1 MRVLLVEGDESDAL
15 AIRRALGQ
23 RYDIRVVGTLAEALA
38 VLAGRGWRPEVVIAD
53 MALPDSH
60 GAATVEALQATARG
74 APVIVSSGAVTDT
87 LRRQVDALGAVR
99 VQDKPEGYVVLRA
112 LLQQQATFQHSL
124 ATGRAELLAE
134 IDKVARRAAEIAVSQ
149 AMGRLLERLGFHDDE
164 GVRMAVRLARGWD
177 AAKSHFVGAMV
188 TGVASA
194 ALVALAV
201 GLAAMIKTGGAR

>member
-23 RYDIRVVGTLAEALA
+23 RYDIRVLGTLADALA
-38 VLAGRGWRPEVVIAD
+38 LLAGRGWRPEVVIAD

>member
-23 RYDIRVVGTLAEALA
+23 RYDIRVVGTLTEALA
-38 VLAGRGWRPEVVIAD
+38 VLGGRGWRPEVVIAD
-53 MALPDSH
+53 MSLPDSQ

-74 APVIVSSGAVTDT
+74 APVLVSSGAVTDT

-124 ATGRAELLAE
+124 VTGRAELLAE
-134 IDKVARRAAEIAVSQ
+134 IDKVARRAAEIAVNQ

-177 AAKSHFVGAMV
+177 AAKSHFMGALL

-194 ALVALAV
+194 ALVALAI
-201 GLAAMIKTGGAR
+201 GLAAMIKNGGPR

>member
-38 VLAGRGWRPEVVIAD
+38 VLGGRGWRPEVVIAD

-124 ATGRAELLAE
+124 ATSRAELLAE

-177 AAKSHFVGAMV
+177 AAKSHFLGAMV

-194 ALVALAV
+194 ALLALAV
-201 GLAAMIKTGGAR
+201 GLVAMIKSGWAR